1 VKEGEMSKG
10 DRSKLPKWAQ
20 QEFETLE
27 MRNAELQ
34 EKLQQAVEG
43 DSSNR
48 LFQQVAGVGTI
59 FGAELPIIGRQVIAR
74 VGQDDAETPTIWMQV
89 KQDSKDRSYVE
100 LMAVSE
106 SLVVQPQSSNVVRVY
121 AERRF

>member
-1 VKEGEMSKG
+1 
-10 DRSKLPKWAQ
+10 
-20 QEFETLE
+20 
-27 MRNAELQ
+27 
-34 EKLQQAVEG
+34 
-43 DSSNR
+43 
-48 LFQQVAGVGTI
+48 
-59 FGAELPIIGRQVIAR
+59 
-74 VGQDDAETPTIWMQV
+74 V